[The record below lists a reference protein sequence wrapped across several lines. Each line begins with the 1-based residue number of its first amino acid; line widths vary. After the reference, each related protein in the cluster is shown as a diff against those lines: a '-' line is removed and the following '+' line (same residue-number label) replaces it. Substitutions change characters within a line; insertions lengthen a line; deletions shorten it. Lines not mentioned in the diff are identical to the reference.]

1 MVQLF
6 RELLSDL
13 EHVSDTNPNEYISE
27 TEIYDFIIEKI
38 DYRSMTETLSYY
50 YKQLAAAAIS
60 EEIERQDNYGIPSF
74 TSDKIFDLLVDKN
87 EKEYLGLYNY
97 FIGKQSFLEH
107 HSINGKNYFFGE
119 NLKIEYDA
127 LVRIFANMISSGLE
141 TALEKV
147 KRILANKVT
156 IVEWTDLL
164 IGGNGNYEDYEV
176 ERMESIINGV
186 IG

>member
-1 MVQLF
+1 MIQLF

-13 EHVSDTNPNEYISE
+13 EHVSEVNPNEYVSE
-27 TEIYDFIIEKI
+27 TEIYDFILEKI
-38 DYRSMTETLSYY
+38 NYKRIDETVNYY
-50 YKQLAAAAIS
+50 FTKLAAAAIA
-60 EEIERQDNYGIPSF
+60 EQIERQDNYGIPSF
-74 TSDKIFDLLVDKN
+74 TADQIFDLLIDRDDK
-87 EKEYLGLYNY
+87 KHLRLYNY

-107 HSINGKNYFFGE
+107 HCINGKTYFLGE
-119 NLKIEYDA
+119 DLKIEYDA
-127 LVRIFANMISSGLE
+127 LVRIFATMISSDLE

-156 IVEWTDLL
+156 IIEWTDLL

-186 IG
+186 IR